1 MSRIC
6 NTMLPMLI
14 TGQALRKKKQ
24 QKNNESSEKQ
34 EQPLIS
40 EADKAKGC

>member
-1 MSRIC
+1 
-6 NTMLPMLI
+6 MLPMLI
-14 TGQALRKKKQ
+14 TGKALRKKKKKKKQ

-34 EQPLIS
+34 EQPFIS